1 MAWKKLQSS
10 ESNGGILD
18 LISSKKFRQNLK
30 KSRDN
35 FKKNVK
41 EEKLIK
47 VGENSYED
55 PDSNPINVKPFE
67 S

>member
-1 MAWKKLQSS
+1 MTWKKLQLN
-10 ESNGGILD
+10 ESNGGILS

-30 KSRDN
+30 NSRDN
-35 FKKNVK
+35 FKKNIK
-41 EEKLIK
+41 EQKLIK